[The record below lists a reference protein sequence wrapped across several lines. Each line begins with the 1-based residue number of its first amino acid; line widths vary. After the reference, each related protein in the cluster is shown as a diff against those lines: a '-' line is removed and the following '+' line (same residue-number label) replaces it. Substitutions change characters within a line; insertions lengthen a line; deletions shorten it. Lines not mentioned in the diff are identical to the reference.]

1 MTVIEIKSKLHQKID
16 SGDEKLLRII
26 YALVKEYSDD
36 KDDIDEARKNLVM
49 EERARYLAGEGKSYS
64 WEEVKNMALNNRRPN
79 D

>member
-1 MTVIEIKSKLHQKID
+1 MTMLEIKNKLHQKID
-16 SGDEKLLRII
+16 SGDDKLLRII
-26 YALVKEYSDD
+26 YAMVKEYTDD
-36 KDDIDEARKNLVM
+36 EDDIDEARKNLVM